1 MSHKHSGATMAGY
14 VFASAVQP
22 TVSELVVRGVSRSDI
37 VCERGVEGIGRA
49 CAGIRRPAGG

>member
-1 MSHKHSGATMAGY
+1 MAGY

-49 CAGIRRPAGG
+49 CAGIQRPAGG